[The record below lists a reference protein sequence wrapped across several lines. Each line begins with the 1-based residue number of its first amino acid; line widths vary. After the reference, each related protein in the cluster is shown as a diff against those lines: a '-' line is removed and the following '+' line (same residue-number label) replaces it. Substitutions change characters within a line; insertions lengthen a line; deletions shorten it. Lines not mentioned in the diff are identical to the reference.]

1 MKSYANNYILM
12 AKHFSIKSTF
22 AIKLR
27 LIKMIPVPQL
37 VSQWKRNPGGFFP

>member
-1 MKSYANNYILM
+1 M

-27 LIKMIPVPQL
+27 LIKMIPVPKL
-37 VSQWKRNPGGFFP
+37 VSQWKRNCVLFFPNWFGVLRNV